1 MKKLLLTLTMI
12 LSVMALSAQIFT
24 VTEKESGNVVEN
36 GASYYIYNVN
46 GDEAWELAEEFTV
59 TANEDVRLIG
69 EKVEMQVVENSSNFI
84 CFGQCLLPWIYVSDP
99 FPMAA
104 GETADFSAHYSYT
117 NFMEEVAGHEQIMKY
132 YIYPANDPDNKF
144 VINITF
150 KFSLNGV
157 EDVNYVSAFS
167 NAYPTPAS
175 NVVNFDYS
183 FNAGVSS
190 AMVAVYNI
198 MGQEVL
204 RSDISG
210 TNGKLSIN
218 VSDLADGVYF
228 YSLVVNGKTEKSSKL
243 VVRH

>member
-12 LSVMALSAQIFT
+12 MSVMALSAQIFT

-36 GASYYIYNVN
+36 NASYVIY
-46 GDEAWELAEEFTV
+46 GDGVDTWGELNIEFEV
-59 TANEDVRLIG
+59 TANEDTRLIG
-69 EKVEMQVVENSSNFI
+69 EKVEVQNVENTMNYI
-84 CFGQCLLPWIYVSDP
+84 CFGLCLSPSIYATDP
-99 FPMAA
+99 YPMTA
-104 GETADFSAHYSYT
+104 GQSVVFSGHYMYS
-117 NFMEEVAGHEQIMKY
+117 NDINEVLSMEQVMKY
-132 YIYPANDPDNKF
+132 YIYPANNPDDKF
-144 VINITF
+144 VINVIF
-150 KFSLNGV
+150 KYSLEGV
-157 EDVNYVSAFS
+157 EDNDAVAEFS

-183 FNAGVSS
+183 FNSS
-190 AMVAVYNI
+190 VNSAIVAIYNM

-204 RSDISG
+204 RSDISSM
-210 TNGKLSIN
+210 TGKLSLN